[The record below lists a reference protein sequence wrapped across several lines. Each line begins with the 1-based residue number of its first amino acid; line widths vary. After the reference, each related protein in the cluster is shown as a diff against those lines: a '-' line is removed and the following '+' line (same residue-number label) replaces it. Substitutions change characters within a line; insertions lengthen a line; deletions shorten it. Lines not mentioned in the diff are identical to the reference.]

1 MMRTRD
7 WREVPAEHVAPF
19 YEAERERWRRA
30 LDWDMAP
37 TLAILEE
44 GRLRGTVPGLLAYER
59 EVPAGWTFFVPYDGT
74 LQIGALHGVSTAVVR
89 QLLDDIMGAP
99 EAETAQVV
107 SCFMHPASPA
117 VASAFLRRRFEVAR
131 QLYLSRDLTD
141 PTWFEPSGG
150 GAQDPP
156 RSANIVCGGWKADH
170 AADSVRLLAR
180 CYAGSRAGRCFAPDN
195 RMEQWIHYLRQLLT
209 TPACGVV
216 MPPASRM
223 LRALRADGSGSD
235 LVGFVLATSVA
246 ETTAHIAQLVVDPAW
261 RGRQMGERLVRAACE
276 AAREAGHQRMTLI
289 VDEANT
295 AACALYRRLGFT
307 FTSELVF
314 AARPMPTRKRLKAA

>member
-1 MMRTRD
+1 MLRTRD
-7 WREVPAEHVAPF
+7 WREVPADHVAPF
-19 YEAERERWRRA
+19 YAAERERWRRELA
-30 LDWDMAP
+30 WDMTP
-37 TLAILEE
+37 TLAMLED
-44 GRLRGTVPGLLAYER
+44 GRRRGTVPGLMAYER
-59 EVPAGWTFFVPYDGT
+59 DTPAGWTFFVPYDGT

-89 QLLDDIMGAP
+89 QLLDDVMNAP

-107 SCFMHPASPA
+107 SCFMHPGSPA

-141 PTWFEPSGG
+141 PAWFQ
-150 GAQDPP
+150 GASCSSSLDV
-156 RSANIVCGGWKADH
+156 VCGGWKADH

-180 CYAGSRAGRCFAPDN
+180 CYAGTRAGRCFAPDN

-216 MPPASRM
+216 MPAASRM
-223 LRALRADGSGSD
+223 LRAFRPDGSGSD
-235 LVGFVLATSVA
+235 LIGFVLATSVA
-246 ETTAHIAQLVVDPAW
+246 DTTAHIAQLVVDPAW

-276 AAREAGHQRMTLI
+276 AAREAGHERMTLI
-289 VDEANT
+289 VDDANT

-307 FTSELVF
+307 FQSEFVF
-314 AARPMPTRKRLKAA
+314 AARPMPTRRRLTAA